1 MNGSMQKSMNVLYI
15 MGTNSWIL
23 VNLKFSQFDPLQKL
37 FFTNEPLPKL
47 ISKMTLLVSA
57 KSPGA
62 ELRHLSA
69 MSTGAECRATADGR
83 LSQRANAYSAPR
95 YLALRCL
102 SSAPRVIFEISFGD
116 GSFVKIVFAKG
127 QIVKIFVS

>member
-1 MNGSMQKSMNVLYI
+1 VTND
-15 MGTNSWIL
+15 TNSAEIFTICPFA
-23 VNLKFSQFDPLQKL
+23 KT

-47 ISKMTLLVSA
+47 ISKITLLVSA

-62 ELRHLSA
+62 ELRHLSYI
-69 MSTGAECRATADGR
+69 STGAECRATADGR

-127 QIVKIFVS
+127 QIVKICA